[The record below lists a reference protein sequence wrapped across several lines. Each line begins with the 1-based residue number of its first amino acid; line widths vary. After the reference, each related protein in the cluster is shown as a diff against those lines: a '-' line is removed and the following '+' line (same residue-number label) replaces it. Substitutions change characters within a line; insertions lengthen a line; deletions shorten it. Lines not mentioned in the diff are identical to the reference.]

1 MKKGALA
8 RFLGSSSGV
17 IGMTGVILL
26 LIPALYAPFIAN
38 ARPFFMEVDGVLS
51 FPFARYLFAPDSP
64 ESFVEQFF
72 NYFALLIPAAAVIFL
87 LVRKRKTRLILT
99 GIAALFLLVPFFTVR
114 EVVDKRNYRELCSA
128 ERVKSCF
135 APIKYGPFETASTP
149 CSAPDKEHILGCD
162 DIGRD
167 VAARLIYGA
176 RSSLAVG
183 IFSSLIALV
192 IGCAV
197 GLAAGFKRG
206 VFDLVTM
213 RFVEILLCFPSFLL
227 LLILMSLLGDRQ
239 LGQSIPLVIAVL
251 GLTGWIGIAF
261 LVRGETLK
269 QRNLPY
275 VESCIVSGIPE
286 KRIMFFHLLPNVM
299 FPVLIAFTFGIAG
312 AILAESS
319 LSFLGFGVKAP
330 APSWGGLLRQAFDNP
345 LDHWH
350 LTFFPGAALFIAVM
364 SFNFVGEG
372 LRRALSVKE

>member
-1 MKKGALA
+1 L
-8 RFLGSSSGV
+8 
-17 IGMTGVILL
+17 LL
-26 LIPALYAPFIAN
+26 LIP
-38 ARPFFMEVDGVLS
+38 
-51 FPFARYLFAPDSP
+51 
-64 ESFVEQFF
+64 
-72 NYFALLIPAAAVIFL
+72 FL
-87 LVRKRKTRLILT
+87 
-99 GIAALFLLVPFFTVR
+99 TVR
-114 EVVDKRNYRELCSA
+114 EVVDKRDYRKICSQ
-128 ERVKSCF
+128 ENVKSCF
-135 APIKYGPFETASTP
+135 AVINSGPFETVGSP
-149 CSAPDKEHILGCD
+149 CQAPDKKHILGCD

-176 RSSLAVG
+176 RASLATGV
-183 IFSSLIALV
+183 FSSLIALF
-192 IGCAV
+192 IGCSV

-206 VFDLVTM
+206 VFDLITM

-251 GLTGWIGIAF
+251 GFTGWIGIAF

-275 VESCIVSGIPE
+275 IESCIVSGIPE
-286 KRIMFFHLLPNVM
+286 TRIMFFHLLPNVV

-312 AILAESS
+312 SILAESS

-350 LTFFPGAALFIAVM
+350 LTVFPGAALFIAVM

-372 LRRALSVKE
+372 LRKALSVKE

>member
-1 MKKGALA
+1 MKKGALT
-8 RFLGSSSGV
+8 RFFKSSSGI
-17 IGMTGVILL
+17 IGISGVLL
-26 LIPALYAPFIAN
+26 LIIPALYAPFIAN
-38 ARPFFMEVDGVLS
+38 ARPFYMVLDGKVS
-51 FPFARYLFAPDSP
+51 FPFARYIFAPDSP
-64 ESFVEQFF
+64 ESFIEQFF
-72 NYFALLIPAAAVIFL
+72 NYFALFLPAAAIILLFFKKRIVRLFL
-87 LVRKRKTRLILT
+87 LSA
-99 GIAALFLLVPFFTVR
+99 AALLLLVPFFSVKT
-114 EVVDKRNYRELCSA
+114 VVDKQDYRKLCKMQG
-128 ERVKSCF
+128 VKSCF
-135 APIKYGPFETASTP
+135 APIKYGPFETTSSPYSPP
-149 CSAPDKEHILGCD
+149 CKAHILGCD

-176 RSSLAVG
+176 RSSLATG
-183 IFSSLIALV
+183 LFSSMIALV
-192 IGCAV
+192 IGCTV

-206 VFDLVTM
+206 VFDLITM

-239 LGQSIPLVIAVL
+239 LGQSIPLVICVL

-275 VESCIVSGIPE
+275 IESCIVSGIPE
-286 KRIMFFHLLPNVM
+286 FRIMFFHLLPNVV

-350 LTFFPGAALFIAVM
+350 LTVFPGAALFIAVM
-364 SFNFVGEG
+364 SFNFIGEG
-372 LRRALSVKE
+372 LRKALAVKE